1 MNRGR
6 LARLRA
12 WATSRP
18 TAFWLL
24 AMLAVLTFMMGGGAR
39 DDIRSL
45 LLLRPLTALL
55 LVGAMAVA
63 LPDAWRHGRALL
75 LLAAASLLAVLVQL
89 IPLPPGLWSALGGRE
104 PVIAMYRAAGVALPA
119 LPLSLTPAATWNA
132 AFALMTPIAGLMLGL
147 VLDRDDR
154 LLMLRLLIAVAL
166 VSALIG
172 LLQVIGSADGPLYF
186 YRITNQGNA
195 VGLFANRNHQAMLLA
210 SLFPMLAAQAVLMA
224 SVRNA
229 SRLIL
234 PMTMVL
240 WGFLIPLLLVTG
252 SRAGLILGVVGL
264 IFAVWILRL
273 AKAGDA
279 RHVLSRRRIMLLGGL
294 GLAILAGVIALTLSR
309 ATAVQRLINGGDDA
323 DVRFEALPI
332 IWQAARDFFPS
343 GSGYGSFADIY
354 RIYEP
359 AQMLNP
365 NYLNHA
371 HNDFIELLLTG
382 GLPALLLL
390 AVGGVLFGGGVL
402 RMLRLKAD
410 RAREP
415 AVMARAGCAV
425 IVILVLGSVADYP
438 LRAPSLALLAA
449 IMVAFWSRSV
459 MRQSAVSS
467 TSNGLAAETL
477 VPASSTIIR
486 STG

>member
-1 MNRGR
+1 MNLGR
-6 LARLRA
+6 LGRVRA
-12 WATSRP
+12 WVTARSA
-18 TAFWLL
+18 AFWLL
-24 AMLAVLTFMMGGGAR
+24 AILVGLTFMMGGGAR

-45 LLLRPLTALL
+45 LLLRPLTAVL
-55 LVGAMAVA
+55 LVGALAVA
-63 LPDAWRHGRALL
+63 LPEAWRHGRALL
-75 LLAAASLLAVLVQL
+75 LLAAAGLLAVLVQL
-89 IPLPPGLWSALGGRE
+89 IPLPSGLWSALGGRE
-104 PVIAMYRAAGVALPA
+104 PVVAMYRAAGIALPA
-119 LPLSLTPAATWNA
+119 LPLTLTPAATWNA
-132 AFALMTPIAGLMLGL
+132 AFALMTPIAGLILGL
-147 VLDRDDR
+147 SLGSNDR
-154 LLMLRLLIAVAL
+154 LVMLRLLIAVAL
-166 VSALIG
+166 VSAILG

-210 SLFPMLAAQAVLMA
+210 ALFPMLAAQAVVM
-224 SVRNA
+224 SNVRHA

-252 SRAGLILGVVGL
+252 SRAGLALGVIGL

-279 RHVLSRRRIMLLGGL
+279 RHQLSRRRIMLIGGL
-294 GLAILAGVIALTLSR
+294 GLAMLAGVIALTLSR
-309 ATAVQRLINGGDDA
+309 ATAVQRLVNGGEEA
-323 DVRFEALPI
+323 DVRFEALPV
-332 IWQAARDFFPS
+332 IWQAARDFFPW
-343 GSGYGSFADIY
+343 GSGYGSFADVY

-359 AQMLNP
+359 ANMLNP

-371 HNDFIELLLTG
+371 HNDFIELVLTG

-390 AVGGVLFGGGVL
+390 AVGVILFGGGAL

-459 MRQSAVSS
+459 MRHSAAPL
-467 TSNGLAAETL
+467 TSNGFAAETPVL
-477 VPASSTIIR
+477 ASSTIIR